1 MGVIPK
7 RSGKKSSMN
16 ISSDANDKLNK
27 WALLRTRH
35 GRAIPVAILGIGL
48 ALLTFGVVRGEA
60 AVVFTKA
67 IRICLECIGI
77 G

>member
-16 ISSDANDKLNK
+16 ISSDRNDKWNK
-27 WALLRTRH
+27 WALLRKSH
-35 GRAIPVAILGIGL
+35 GRVIPVAILGIGL

-60 AVVFTKA
+60 AVVFIKA

>member
-1 MGVIPK
+1 ML
-7 RSGKKSSMN
+7 RKS
-16 ISSDANDKLNK
+16 
-27 WALLRTRH
+27 H
-35 GRAIPVAILGIGL
+35 GRVIPVAILGIGL

>member
-1 MGVIPK
+1 M
-7 RSGKKSSMN
+7 
-16 ISSDANDKLNK
+16 
-27 WALLRTRH
+27 
-35 GRAIPVAILGIGL
+35 LGIGL